1 VELIVFWIVMGIVV
15 AIIANSRGY
24 DAGAWFLYGLL
35 IWPIA
40 LVHIL
45 TKEKVAT
52 DGGVRQ
58 HAQVPA
64 TKKCPYCAEIIKA
77 EAIKCRYC
85 GSTLPVPSPGPSKVQ
100 QARPSDRP
108 KMRSLDRFK

>member
-1 VELIVFWIVMGIVV
+1 MGIIV
-15 AIIANSRGY
+15 ALIANSKGH

-45 TKEKVAT
+45 TKEKVST
-52 DGGVRQ
+52 DSGARF
-58 HAQVPA
+58 HAQAPA
-64 TKKCPYCAEIIKA
+64 SKKCPYCAEIIKA

-85 GSTLPVPSPGPSKVQ
+85 GSSLPAMTPSTDQRSERRSTSGH
-100 QARPSDRP
+100 